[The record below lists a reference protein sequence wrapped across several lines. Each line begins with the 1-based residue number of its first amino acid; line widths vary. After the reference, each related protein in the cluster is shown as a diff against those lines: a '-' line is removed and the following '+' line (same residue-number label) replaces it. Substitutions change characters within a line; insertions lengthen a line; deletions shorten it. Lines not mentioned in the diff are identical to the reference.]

1 MNNKIESSVVFELI
15 CMYDVIFISEIKQKL
30 SVKIPGYEAVEAKN
44 EKYSRGGLI
53 MFVKSS
59 LFPSIK
65 SIDNSVNEQIWFEL
79 EALPNYVFGGVYIP
93 PSNSLFFREDAFPYI
108 QQRTSDKE
116 KYYVFGGDFNARCG
130 DKVCELIKNDNEIL
144 NYRISDHA
152 VNDNGKELVQICS
165 DNHLLIVNGLET
177 TGGYFPSDLKKKD
190 FGYR

>member
-1 MNNKIESSVVFELI
+1 
-15 CMYDVIFISEIKQKL
+15 MYIIYFYLERIREI
-30 SVKIPGYEAVEAKN
+30 I
-44 EKYSRGGLI
+44 I
-53 MFVKSS
+53 
-59 LFPSIK
+59 I
-65 SIDNSVNEQIWFEL
+65 
-79 EALPNYVFGGVYIP
+79 IP
-93 PSNSLFFREDAFPYI
+93 PSNTLFFRDAFPYI

-177 TGGYFPSDLKKKD
+177 TGGYFPSDLKKIIKCQKC
-190 FGYR
+190 FVHA